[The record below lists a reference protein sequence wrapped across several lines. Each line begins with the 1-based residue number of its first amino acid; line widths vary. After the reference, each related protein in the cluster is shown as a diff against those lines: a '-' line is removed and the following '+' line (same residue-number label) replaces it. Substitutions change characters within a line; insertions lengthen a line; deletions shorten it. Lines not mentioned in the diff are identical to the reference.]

1 MYEYID
7 TISELKSKGFKLAI
21 DDFGTGYSNFQ
32 KLQQLHV
39 DYIKID
45 GSLVKNI
52 AKNPNDLKIIQ
63 SICNYANAIG
73 VKTIAEFVADKEI
86 YELIKSSGV
95 DYAQGYYIGE
105 PNPNIEVDFND
116 N

>member
-45 GSLVKNI
+45 GSLVK
-52 AKNPNDLKIIQ
+52 KY
-63 SICNYANAIG
+63 C
-73 VKTIAEFVADKEI
+73 
-86 YELIKSSGV
+86 
-95 DYAQGYYIGE
+95 
-105 PNPNIEVDFND
+105 
-116 N
+116 